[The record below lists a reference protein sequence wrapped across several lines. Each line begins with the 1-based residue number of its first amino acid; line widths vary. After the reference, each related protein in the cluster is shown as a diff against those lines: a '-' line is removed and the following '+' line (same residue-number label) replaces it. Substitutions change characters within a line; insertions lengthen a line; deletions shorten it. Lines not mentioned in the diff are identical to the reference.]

1 MSNRL
6 HSCPYPLPHREQR
19 ECVYCDKAVKYKVE
33 DLPSLIIPSPI
44 TYGQPIFF
52 DNLPQQSEQMPSTAS
67 RMATAEELLQAG
79 LVTINQGNQLIQGQF
94 NANLAN
100 HWFQSA
106 AGQLQVQQPS
116 QNSIIYQ
123 GIHVSSS
130 PYIPDNQAW
139 ILPSNEVITTP
150 NIFERIGNWL
160 IALIP

>member
-52 DNLPQQSEQMPSTAS
+52 DNLPQQSEQMPSIAS
-67 RMATAEELLQAG
+67 RMATVEELLQAG

-94 NANLAN
+94 NANRAN
-100 HWFQSA
+100 
-106 AGQLQVQQPS
+106 QV
-116 QNSIIYQ
+116 Y
-123 GIHVSSS
+123 GLTVSSS
-130 PYIPDNQAW
+130 YVSNNQMLF
-139 ILPSNEVITTP
+139 LPNTNQVISTP
-150 NIFERIGNWL
+150 SIFERIGNWL